1 MTGSLGVKTTIQMP
15 LPAESG
21 SAFNL
26 RNAILASLRQT
37 WRGLYRVQSGRSRPP
52 WSNAGA
58 ARGIVAPIAYINH
71 DGTKISKVL
80 TKEGN
85 IFRPY
90 LLKTVAYDYE
100 KEIRF
105 VLATQREILR
115 DNGGVLISI
124 NAASF
129 IDGFRVSPHLQ
140 LEEQSI
146 VKSMVRGLLKK
157 SACGRQG
164 AFSRAG
170 LDQALQA
177 IQRHAFYD
185 AG

>member
-1 MTGSLGVKTTIQMP
+1 MP
-15 LPAESG
+15 LPAGSG

-26 RNAILASLRQT
+26 RNAILASLRQS
-37 WRGLYRVQSGRSRPP
+37 WRGCNEYRREGQGAALV
-52 WSNAGA
+52 NAGA
-58 ARGIVAPIAYINH
+58 ARGIVAPIACINH

-90 LLKTVAYDYE
+90 LLKSVAYDYE

-105 VLATQREILR
+105 VLAAQREILR